1 MHAKIATMNRKT
13 SITIVAASL
22 LGLTAVAAGAFG
34 AHALKQRLDPAQLAA
49 YETAVRYQMFHAL
62 ALIGVAWVGSLS
74 PSRVAPAS
82 ALCMMIGA
90 VFFSGSIYGL
100 TLLEWKWL
108 GPVTP
113 LGGLMMMVGWLLLA
127 LAGAR
132 MKNLDRRPTD

>member
-34 AHALKQRLDPAQLAA
+34 AHALKKRLDPAQLAA

-62 ALIGVAWVGSLS
+62 ALIGVAWVGSMS
-74 PSRVAPAS
+74 PSRLPAAS
-82 ALCMMIGA
+82 AACMMSG
-90 VFFSGSIYGL
+90 VVLFSGSIYGL

-113 LGGLMMMVGWLLLA
+113 LGGLIMMVGWLLLA
-127 LAGAR
+127 VAGAR
-132 MKNLDRRPTD
+132 LRGREQTSTR

>member
-1 MHAKIATMNRKT
+1 MTKQVNKT
-13 SITIVAASL
+13 STLIVAASL

-34 AHALKQRLDPAQLAA
+34 AHALKDRLDPAELAA

-74 PSRVAPAS
+74 PSRLAPAS
-82 ALCMMIGA
+82 AACMMIG
-90 VFFSGSIYGL
+90 VVLFSGSIYGL
-100 TLLEWKWL
+100 ILLEWKWL

-127 LAGAR
+127 IAGAR
-132 MKNLDRRPTD
+132 IKNPDGRPTD

>member
-1 MHAKIATMNRKT
+1 MLNRQAST
-13 SITIVAASL
+13 TIVAASL

-62 ALIGVAWVGSLS
+62 ALIGVAWVGSMS
-74 PSRVAPAS
+74 PSRLPAAS
-82 ALCMMIGA
+82 AACMMSG
-90 VFFSGSIYGL
+90 VVLFSGSIYGL

-113 LGGLMMMVGWLLLA
+113 LGGLIIMVGWLLLA
-127 LAGAR
+127 VAGGR
-132 MKNLDRRPTD
+132 IRNLDRRPTD